1 MKKPNIMKNL
11 LLTIALLIS
20 VVSFG
25 QEQILNGISLNAPNG
40 FVKAGDLQWN
50 NGNENVMI
58 QSFKGSYTGFKD
70 IQSGAKLAC
79 EKGSRAS
86 TFVDFINLEVS
97 GGTYGFCLQKGQNT
111 LEIAQTFVY
120 RDGYVYMVM
129 VSAEP
134 DNYVRCFEILGYM
147 VTRINTF

>member
-1 MKKPNIMKNL
+1 MKNL
-11 LLTIALLIS
+11 LFTLALLVS
-20 VVSFG
+20 FNSFG

-40 FVKAGDLQWN
+40 FVKTGNLQWN

-58 QSFKGSYTGFKD
+58 QSFKGSYTDFKD

-86 TFVDFINLEVS
+86 TFVDFGNLEIS
-97 GGTYGFCLQKGQNT
+97 AENYGFCLQKGQNT
-111 LEIAQTFVY
+111 LALTQTFVF
-120 RDGYVYMVM
+120 RDGYVYAVQ

>member
-1 MKKPNIMKNL
+1 MIKPNIMKNL
-11 LLTIALLIS
+11 LFTLALLVS
-20 VVSFG
+20 FNSFG

-40 FVKAGDLQWN
+40 FVKTGNLQWN

-58 QSFKGSYTGFKD
+58 QSFKGSYTDFKD

-86 TFVDFINLEVS
+86 TFVDFGNLEIS
-97 GGTYGFCLQKGQNT
+97 GENYGFCLQKGQNT
-111 LEIAQTFVY
+111 LALTQTFVF
-120 RDGYVYMVM
+120 RDGYVYAVQ

-134 DNYVRCFEILGYM
+134 DNYERCFEILGYM
-147 VTRINTF
+147 VTRITTF

>member
-1 MKKPNIMKNL
+1 MIKPNIMKNL
-11 LLTIALLIS
+11 LFTLALLVS
-20 VVSFG
+20 FNSFG

-40 FVKAGDLQWN
+40 FVKTGNLQWN

-58 QSFKGSYTGFKD
+58 QSFKGSYTDFKD

-86 TFVDFINLEVS
+86 TFVDFGNLEIS
-97 GGTYGFCLQKGQNT
+97 GENYGFCLQTGQNT

-129 VSAEP
+129 VSTEP
-134 DNYVRCFEILGYM
+134 GNYVRCFEILGYM

>member
-40 FVKAGDLQWN
+40 FVKTGDLRWN
-50 NGNENVMI
+50 NGNENVGI
-58 QSFKGSYTGFKD
+58 QSLKGSYTDFKD

-79 EKGSRAS
+79 EKGGRAF
-86 TFVDFINLEVS
+86 TFVDFVNLEIS
-97 GGTYGFCLQKGQNT
+97 GETYGFCLQKGQNT
-111 LEIAQTFVY
+111 LALTQTFVF
-120 RDGYVYMVM
+120 RDGYVYTVM
-129 VSAEP
+129 VSAES
-134 DNYVRCFEILGYM
+134 DNYERCFEILGYM
-147 VTRINTF
+147 VTRITTF